1 MSRKDE
7 EPPLWLTVLKLVL
20 IAAVLIGG
28 VGLALW
34 WADQKQSQDTSPAIK
49 PSDPWG
55 IANDSPI
62 RFRR

>member
-1 MSRKDE
+1 MSKKDE
-7 EPPLWLTVLKLVL
+7 ETPLWITVIKLLV

-28 VGLALW
+28 VGYALVW
-34 WADQKQSQDTSPAIK
+34 VEEHQSKSPSPAEK

-55 IANDSPI
+55 IARDSPI